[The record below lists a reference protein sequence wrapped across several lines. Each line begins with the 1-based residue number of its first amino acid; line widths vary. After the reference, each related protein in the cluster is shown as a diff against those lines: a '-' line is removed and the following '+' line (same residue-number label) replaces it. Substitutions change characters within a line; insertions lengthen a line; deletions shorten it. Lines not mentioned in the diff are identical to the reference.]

1 MRNTALSLI
10 RRNLFMPLI
19 VVASLAVVGPVDA
32 QSPRDVTIGDT
43 MVMPESVTSSKDG
56 SIFFGSTSKGNVYR
70 ATPGAATAEVWIQAA
85 ATGLTNVLGVLADD
99 KANILWV
106 CTNPTGGRG
115 TPASGQTALRAFDLM
130 SGAPKGTWPFP
141 NGGLCN
147 DIAIAADGTAYATD
161 TNGRRVLRLKPG
173 SAGLDVWVADP
184 QLNGVDGIA
193 VLNGSVYMN
202 LFFSGKL
209 FRSTVQPDGT
219 AGPLTEIESSMP
231 FTRPDGLRTTD
242 SNKLLQAEGGGR
254 LTEITINDKRGEVRV
269 LGEGFTG
276 ATAVTQIG
284 ASAFVLVERLRV
296 VAVPLAVR

>member
-1 MRNTALSLI
+1 LSLI
-10 RRNLFMPLI
+10 RRKVFMPLI
-19 VVASLAVVGPVDA
+19 VVASLAVVGAVDA
-32 QSPRDVTIGDT
+32 QSPRDVTINDT

-56 SIFFGSTSKGNVYR
+56 SIFFGSTSKGNIYR
-70 ATPGAATAEVWIQAA
+70 ATPGAAKAEVWIQAS

-99 KANILWV
+99 KASMLWV
-106 CTNPTGGRG
+106 CANPAGGRG
-115 TPASGQTALRAFDLM
+115 TPASGQAALRAFDLV

-141 NGGLCN
+141 GGGLCN
-147 DIAIAADGTAYATD
+147 DIAIAPDGTAYATD

-173 SAGLDVWVADP
+173 GAALDVWASDP

-193 VLNGSVYMN
+193 ILNGAVYMN

-209 FRSTVQPDGT
+209 FRYAVQPDGT
-219 AGPLTEIESSMP
+219 AGPLTEIETSMP
-231 FTRPDGLRTTD
+231 FTRPDGLRTTV

-284 ASAFVLVERLRV
+284 EAAFVLVERLRV
-296 VAVPLAVR
+296 VAVPLAAR

>member
-1 MRNTALSLI
+1 MSLI
-10 RRNLFMPLI
+10 RRVVVMPLI
-19 VVASLAVVGPVDA
+19 AVLLLTIAGPVHA
-32 QSPRDVTIGDT
+32 QAPREVTINDT

-56 SIFFGSTSKGNVYR
+56 SIFFGSTSKGNIYR
-70 ATPGAATAEVWIQAA
+70 ATPGAAKAEVWIKAS

-99 KANILWV
+99 KASTLWV
-106 CTNPTGGRG
+106 CANPAGGRG
-115 TPASGQTALRAFDLM
+115 APASGQTALRAFDLI
-130 SGAPKGTWPFP
+130 SGAPKGMWPFP
-141 NGGLCN
+141 GGGLCN
-147 DIAIAADGTAYATD
+147 DIAIAPDGTAYATD

-173 SAGLDVWVADP
+173 GTELDVWVTDP

-193 VLNGSVYMN
+193 ILNGAVYVN

-209 FRSTVQPDGT
+209 FRSAVQPDGT
-219 AGPLTEIESSMP
+219 AGPLTEIETSMP
-231 FTRPDGLRTTD
+231 FTRPDGLRTTV

-284 ASAFVLVERLRV
+284 EAAFVLVERLRV
-296 VAVPLAVR
+296 VAVPLAAR